1 MSEWHRDDEGREIES
16 LEREIAKP
24 QREDRFVEAVPQD
37 DSEEGSRRFKEWW
50 RRRAERIQQL
60 ELKREEGV
68 PANGAL
74 PGN

>member
-24 QREDRFVEAVPQD
+24 QREARFVEAVPHD
-37 DSEEGSRRFKEWW
+37 DSDERSRCFKEWW

-60 ELKREEGV
+60 ELEERGG
-68 PANGAL
+68 GAR
-74 PGN
+74 